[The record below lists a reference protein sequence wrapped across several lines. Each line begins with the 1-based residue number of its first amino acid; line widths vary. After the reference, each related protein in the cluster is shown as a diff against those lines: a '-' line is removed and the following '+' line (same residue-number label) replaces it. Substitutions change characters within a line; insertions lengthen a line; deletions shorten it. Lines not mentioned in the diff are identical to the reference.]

1 MSWQVDHKLLD
12 LIRII
17 NMELIN
23 SLTDEAR
30 QAFTYNIDGGEQ
42 LSVTLYYYPTQR
54 SWFFDFSYGSYTCNG
69 ERVVLTWNAL
79 RHLKHII
86 PFGIA
91 FLADSLAEPY
101 AIDDFSSGRVRMY
114 ILNQEEVTDIE
125 SEIYGE

>member
-1 MSWQVDHKLLD
+1 
-12 LIRII
+12 
-17 NMELIN
+17 MELIN
-23 SLTDEAR
+23 SLTNEAR

-54 SWFFDFSYGSYTCNG
+54 SWFFDFAYGDYTCNG

-79 RHLKHII
+79 RHLKNIL

-91 FLADSLAEPY
+91 FMAQSYVEPY
-101 AIDDFSSGRVRMY
+101 AIDDFSSGRVSMY
-114 ILNQEEVTDIE
+114 ILNKDDVDYLE